1 MFMKLSVDIKHRQGV
16 FQLET
21 FFHVEESS
29 LGIFGPS
36 GCGKSTLF
44 RAISGLL
51 KPDEGRIVLDDDVLL
66 DTDQN
71 IFVPPYKR
79 NIGLVF
85 QDARLFPHWS
95 VEKNLRAG
103 EYQKTRVRNRP
114 FSFEK
119 VVDLLQIQPLLKRPI
134 NGLSGGEQQRIALGR
149 ALLSNPRLLLMDEPV
164 TGLDAKLKREILPF
178 LSLIH
183 THLNIPCILISHDMT
198 EILQL
203 STYLLLMRGGR
214 LVVQGT
220 LLHLVSH
227 PEMLSKLRRA
237 DLMNVFPV
245 KILQQSKKS
254 GVCKMET
261 TRDDLEFT
269 SDFWDD
275 VVSGQI
281 LTVGI
286 SPSEMAL
293 ALQPVENISMC
304 NQVEANV
311 IRVVHAPERSL
322 CLLKASRMVF
332 MVEITPESEK
342 RLELG
347 AGKSAWILFKSK
359 AIRRISAS
367 STLNQ

>member
-1 MFMKLSVDIKHRQGV
+1 MKLSVDLKHRQGV
-16 FQLET
+16 FLLDTSFQ
-21 FFHVEESS
+21 VEESA

-51 KPDEGRIVLDDDVLL
+51 KPEEGRIVLDEEVLL
-66 DTDQN
+66 DTEKS
-71 IFVPPYKR
+71 IFVPPYRR

-85 QDARLFPHWS
+85 QDARLFPHWP

-103 EYQKTRVRNRP
+103 EFQKKRVIGRP
-114 FSFEK
+114 FNFDD
-119 VVDLLQIQPLLKRPI
+119 VVELLQIRPLLKRPV

-183 THLNIPCILISHDMT
+183 TQLNIPCILISHDMT
-198 EILQL
+198 DILQL
-203 STYLLLMRGGR
+203 SNYLLLMHQGSIVG
-214 LVVQGT
+214 QGT
-220 LLHLVSH
+220 LFHLISH
-227 PEMLSKLRRA
+227 PEMLSKLSRA

-245 KILQQSKKS
+245 YVKSQSKDS
-254 GVCKMET
+254 GICKMET
-261 TRDDLEFT
+261 TQDDLMFT
-269 SDFWDD
+269 SDYWSD
-275 VVSGQI
+275 VSRGHI
-281 LTVGI
+281 FTIGI

-304 NQVEANV
+304 NQIRASV
-311 IRVVHAPERSL
+311 IRVVHATERSL

-342 RLELG
+342 RLRLRSG
-347 AGKSAWILFKSK
+347 APVWILFKSK
-359 AIRRISAS
+359 AIKRISS
-367 STLNQ
+367 QGVSET